1 MLPLRLLFTNLKDS
15 SILNK
20 RIDLKLVNDK
30 IQLSL
35 NDRVIGATKLNE
47 HIDNRYFDLYFR
59 EINKKHVPEFLTASQ
74 VFFKVNDKKALA
86 KELRTYLNV
95 SIIDEKA
102 KTIELSYEYYNAH
115 LCFDIVN
122 ELLNEYL
129 QWERDSKQNKVNKT
143 IDFINTQ
150 IDSLSTIL
158 KQSKDSLNNYRR
170 ETRILNPESIGIELS
185 DDIGELSKMIVALDE
200 ELLTLN
206 LISNKINKNPNRLEI
221 YRLIPEMVGKK
232 SFEQTLVNQIE
243 KLNEFT

>member
-1 MLPLRLLFTNLKDS
+1 MTN
-15 SILNK
+15 
-20 RIDLKLVNDK
+20 
-30 IQLSL
+30 Q
-35 NDRVIGATKLNE
+35 
-47 HIDNRYFDLYFR
+47 YFDIYFR

-102 KTIELSYEYYNAH
+102 KTIEISYEYYNSH
-115 LCFDIVN
+115 LCFDIVS

-158 KQSKDSLNNYRR
+158 KLSKDSLNDYRR
-170 ETRILNPESIGIELS
+170 ETRILNPESIGLKLS
-185 DDIGELSKMIVALDE
+185 DDIGELK
-200 ELLTLN
+200 
-206 LISNKINKNPNRLEI
+206 
-221 YRLIPEMVGKK
+221 
-232 SFEQTLVNQIE
+232 
-243 KLNEFT
+243 